1 MLDISCVMVD
11 GGGGVEGK
19 ERGGQHGVTV
29 ISSARKGWSR
39 VIINSILRLFI
50 LATGKDQ
57 V

>member
-39 VIINSILRLFI
+39 VIINSILRLSYWL
-50 LATGKDQ
+50 LAKTR
-57 V
+57 